1 MRSLR
6 SFSGPATAVLV
17 SLSVLASGGLGC
29 RAKPAPQPAAR
40 APSATA
46 SAPPLDRLAPGE
58 LAASSTEV
66 FGFALPRGMTLESRM
81 TDRAYARGNVSPE
94 ELANYVRTRVAASH
108 VELGAAS
115 TLFPMVR
122 IQGGPSDRVF
132 SFEVLRDR
140 AGTRL
145 IIRDVTPPPPP
156 PPGLTPAERWRAA
169 GLSPDGRPLDLKK
182 LE

>member
-1 MRSLR
+1 MRSQR
-6 SFSGPATAVLV
+6 SLIVSAALLWLPLLV
-17 SLSVLASGGLGC
+17 SGELGC
-29 RAKPAPQPAAR
+29 RAKTASKQVAPAPAAR
-40 APSATA
+40 SA
-46 SAPPLDRLAPGE
+46 APPLDRLAPGE
-58 LAASSTEV
+58 LAPSSTEV
-66 FGFALPRGMTLESRM
+66 FGFALPRGMLLENQM
-81 TDRAYARGNVSPE
+81 PDRAYARGAVSPE
-94 ELANYVRTRVAASH
+94 ELANYVRARVAASH

-140 AGTRL
+140 DGTRL

-156 PPGLTPAERWRAA
+156 PAGLTPEERWRAA
-169 GLSPDGRPLDLKK
+169 GMSPDGRPLDLKK